1 MRVVRDDRRRES
13 SRFRTTTHDR
23 SPEYIGVT
31 WRRDACKK
39 GDTKYRR
46 ARFVRLATPPR
57 HTLAYFSDREERVCR
72 ERVRG
77 TEKRACA
84 RVCTYLR
91 RCLVTVFKDVSLD
104 LLRLGDWFSL
114 HFFRRRYWNDWMW
127 DETFF
132 FLAKKQQKFLF
143 RLFTIAWKVPL
154 SKLIILINYLILM
167 N

>member
-104 LLRLGDWFSL
+104 LLRLGD
-114 HFFRRRYWNDWMW
+114 
-127 DETFF
+127 
-132 FLAKKQQKFLF
+132 
-143 RLFTIAWKVPL
+143 
-154 SKLIILINYLILM
+154 
-167 N
+167 